1 MDIQNSQGGQVFT
14 SSSPSSVEASVKQ
27 PIIQQNEISNGTD
40 RSSKSVFVNAENQ
53 RVETQN
59 LSQVFQAMS
68 DTTRSNVE
76 NERQLSDA
84 VSRVESF
91 LQGQNRNLAFS
102 IDENTERSVV
112 TVLDSDT
119 GDIIRQIPSEELLV
133 LAERIQE
140 LQQDVGSRVGVLINN
155 QV

>member
-1 MDIQNSQGGQVFT
+1 
-14 SSSPSSVEASVKQ
+14 
-27 PIIQQNEISNGTD
+27 
-40 RSSKSVFVNAENQ
+40 
-53 RVETQN
+53 
-59 LSQVFQAMS
+59 MS
-68 DTTRSNVE
+68 D
-76 NERQLSDA
+76 A
-84 VSRVESF
+84 ISRVESF

-119 GDIIRQIPSEELLV
+119 GDVIRQIPSEELLV
-133 LAERIQE
+133 LAKRIQE